1 MEWSAEIKRLKRI
14 KSKLAPLRSSI
25 SSSSSTLFFLKKNP
39 IRLLFFFGRGL
50 AVHVRVCI
58 MREPAIGRGTHAS
71 KLAVCCALGSRADEH
86 RSSSSSRACR
96 FFFLF
101 SFRAAVA
108 ATTSDDEAHRTH
120 SRAPRINRDTSQVT
134 MVTLASLLRRLCC
147 VDI

>member
-1 MEWSAEIKRLKRI
+1 MKRGDQKREKRI

-25 SSSSSTLFFLKKNP
+25 SSSSSTSFFLKNP

-71 KLAVCCALGSRADEH
+71 KLAVCCALGSRVDEH
-86 RSSSSSRACR
+86 RSSSSSRAWR
-96 FFFLF
+96 FFFFF
-101 SFRAAVA
+101 SRFVRRWRQRN
-108 ATTSDDEAHRTH
+108 DDEAHRTQ